1 MTDNNILKG
10 DLEQVSKEDLK
21 ERLVVAEMVMKKLF
35 QRNRDLEDQVQAA
48 KESQQAME
56 LFEKGA
62 DTSSLSQQQQ
72 QAKRLSISHLGS
84 PKNLTQL
91 NNLDITT
98 DEGDKRECHSCVKLN
113 KELMLKETEYQDRIN
128 ELHQ

>member
-1 MTDNNILKG
+1 MSDNNILKG

-35 QRNRDLEDQVQAA
+35 QRNRDLEDQVLAA

-56 LFEKGA
+56 HFDIRT

-72 QAKRLSISHLGS
+72 AKRLSMSRLGS

-98 DEGDKRECHSCVKLN
+98 DEGEKRECHSCIKLN
-113 KELMLKETEYQDRIN
+113 KELMYKETEYQDRIN

>member
-48 KESQQAME
+48 KE
-56 LFEKGA
+56 
-62 DTSSLSQQQQ
+62 
-72 QAKRLSISHLGS
+72 
-84 PKNLTQL
+84 
-91 NNLDITT
+91 
-98 DEGDKRECHSCVKLN
+98 
-113 KELMLKETEYQDRIN
+113 
-128 ELHQ
+128 

>member
-48 KESQQAME
+48 KESQQTIE
-56 LFEKGA
+56 HFEKHV
-62 DTSSLSQQQQ
+62 DTSSLSQ
-72 QAKRLSISHLGS
+72 
-84 PKNLTQL
+84 
-91 NNLDITT
+91 
-98 DEGDKRECHSCVKLN
+98 
-113 KELMLKETEYQDRIN
+113 
-128 ELHQ
+128 